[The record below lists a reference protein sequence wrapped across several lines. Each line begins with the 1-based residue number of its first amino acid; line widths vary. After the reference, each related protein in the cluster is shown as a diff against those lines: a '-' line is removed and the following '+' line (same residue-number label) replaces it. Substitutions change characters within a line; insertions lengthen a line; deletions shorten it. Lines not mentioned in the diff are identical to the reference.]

1 MHDVEHGDV
10 LDRCCVLGRRTSL
23 EVEPRGSSHV
33 GRAPVDTH
41 NAGRHACLERCVF
54 DCGDLNTCC
63 AYVALTCRTVWK
75 VLFPCCTALGLL
87 HILSPPST
95 VHLHG
100 TAFLLRPLGYLVIT
114 LPQPLA
120 LVKTEDGVI
129 KRNANGNGGVLLY
142 NTHGLGHAPEGT
154 RVPARGRREQRT
166 RWDPPRT
173 THANPSKRKLKRGA
187 AMCLIVT
194 VYSLQTCSAR
204 RRCEAARA
212 ACWGAMLCS

>member
-1 MHDVEHGDV
+1 M
-10 LDRCCVLGRRTSL
+10 GRRTSL

-120 LVKTEDGVI
+120 LVNDGG
-129 KRNANGNGGVLLY
+129 RGNKMVTGEYFYTIQIY
-142 NTHGLGHAPEGT
+142 NTRSGSRAGRDKGASEGQ
-154 RVPARGRREQRT
+154 A
-166 RWDPPRT
+166 RT
-173 THANPSKRKLKRGA
+173 THAMGPPPHELTQTHAKKRKLKHGA
-187 AMCLIVT
+187 GCA
-194 VYSLQTCSAR
+194 SP
-204 RRCEAARA
+204 
-212 ACWGAMLCS
+212 